1 MIVFV
6 IYLIKLYESGIFT
19 LQISI
24 YAVKKPVDIERG
36 DKLPCFYSLFVCN
49 CCMLFVCAFL
59 FVSFFSP
66 YFSLFLLH
74 WGLYF
79 GFIFLHFFVLVCIFV
94 FPCVCLS
101 CFCICV
107 YYCVLFLYQNEDLFL
122 KTEHCIFF

>member
-36 DKLPCFYSLFVCN
+36 DKLPCFYSLFVNN

-66 YFSLFLLH
+66 YFCFFCIGGCILGS
-74 WGLYF
+74 YF
-79 GFIFLHFFVLVCIFV
+79 CIFFVFVLVCIFV

-107 YYCVLFLYQNEDLFL
+107 YYCV
-122 KTEHCIFF
+122 CIYRWCRWELNPGMSD